1 MKIYITGATGY
12 LGKYLKE
19 SLEEKYDVFTPDLR
33 KALSVDFSQA
43 DVIIN
48 CIGKTGDGEKKV
60 AYETYLESNYNSVV
74 KLYDI
79 FENTNAKLLIHFS
92 SIAAVEELMSESD
105 LNEDAPCNPI
115 SAYGITKRKAEEF
128 LIKKIHF
135 TDKKIV
141 ILRPT
146 RIHGPKDKGTIFQL
160 FNFLKKGIPYPFASF
175 NNTRSFLAIDNLVF
189 LIDGIVNMRNTIE
202 SGVYNVNDD
211 QGLSTLEII
220 DSFEKYGGLRV
231 RKMFIP
237 KFLFTGLAKVG
248 DIIKLP
254 FNSNTLGKI
263 TLSRVVSNNKIK
275 TALKISKLPL
285 TAHDGLIKTVKS
297 FQTK

>member
-12 LGKYLKE
+12 LGKYIKE
-19 SLEEKYDVFTPDLR
+19 NLGANHEIFTPDLR
-33 KALSVDFSQA
+33 KASIEDFGQA

-48 CIGKTGDGEKKV
+48 CIGKTGDGEKNV
-60 AYETYLESNYNSVV
+60 SYESYLESNYNSVV
-74 KLYDI
+74 KLYDF
-79 FENTNAKLLIHFS
+79 FEKTDAKLLIHFS

-105 LNEDAPCNPI
+105 LSEDAPCNPI

-128 LIKKIHF
+128 LIEKMPSTGKKVI
-135 TDKKIV
+135 

-146 RIHGPKDKGTIFQL
+146 RIHGPQDKGTIFQL

-175 NNTRSFLAIDNLVF
+175 NNIRSFLAIDNLTF
-189 LIDGIVNMRNTIE
+189 LIDGIVRKKDTIQ
-202 SGVYNVNDD
+202 SGIYNVNDD

-220 DSFEKYGGLRV
+220 DSFGKYGGIKI

-237 KFLFTGLAKVG
+237 QFLFTGMAKVG
-248 DIIKLP
+248 DAIKLP

-263 TLSRVVSNNKIK
+263 TQSRIVSNDKIK
-275 TALKISKLPL
+275 AALEVEKLPF
-285 TAHDGLIKTVKS
+285 TAQDGLIKTVKS
-297 FQTK
+297 FNN